1 MATPKKKGSSDK
13 LYAKELL
20 KISTALLNN
29 ITSKDLLRT
38 IYDIIKPIFPFDE
51 AGLFVIDHDRDVF
64 YEILEEGVLNQSDLQ
79 DFLATNDL
87 LGPFAYSGNHPD
99 TFFYADAPT
108 IFSIEAQSEIYP
120 HPQWELMKAHGLKE
134 MIVGPLIVNDKK
146 IGFFCFNSKEEG
158 FYSEKDFK
166 LFEAI
171 GNQLA
176 IAVSNLVADEQ
187 LLEEKRFK
195 ETLLGISEAVATIQD
210 RKELFQVI
218 FKKIKPIIPIDDVA
232 IVVLNEKEEWQD
244 WAVLDNYLE
253 TDHNKILEEAGLGGY
268 HAMDSLVKKVTST
281 IGILSIDEI
290 KQNHPDCVFDFDW
303 KECLYAPLKSGGKTI
318 GSIILDAHEYNT
330 YSNDYFPLISAIA
343 DQLAVAVSNIL
354 ANEELL
360 LRQKRIE
367 DLLKIST
374 AATKIKNRGEL
385 LKVIFETIK
394 PIFPFNT
401 AGIFIIDFENDLH
414 YDLLDAVEI
423 LGANDSTQVELIEK
437 NLLGSFK
444 HSGSGID
451 YVTRT
456 GEPIVFNIKK
466 DGKKW
471 PHPQLEVMYNAGL
484 RELLCVP
491 LKSAN
496 ETFGMFCVNSETENF
511 FSEDDFGFFK
521 TISEQVGLAVKN
533 IVANE
538 EVLLQKQRLEN
549 LLNIST
555 AATKIKNRSELLEV
569 IFKTI
574 KPIFPFDSAGLF
586 IIDKE
591 QNEHYEILD
600 DIAILG
606 DEDISQ
612 KELITSN
619 LLGRFRHKDSAV
631 DFLSSGDHPRL
642 FTIKKDG
649 EKWPHPQ
656 FEIMYSAGLRQIIG
670 IGLRSGKETF
680 GMLCFNAKQE
690 DFFSEKDFPFF
701 QAISEQ
707 VALAVRDLLA
717 KEQLLQEKQK
727 VENLLKTSEAI
738 SAIAS
743 EKELI
748 NILFGIIRKVFPFEE
763 VGFFALDFE
772 NKLEKDYIIDYA
784 QVSDVSENIH
794 NAGLSGWK
802 QMSKVAAHFAEKT
815 PVIYEVSKLY
825 EHFDHPDFEFTK
837 KEPFTSIIGGPLKNS
852 ERTIGMLCFWTK
864 NKEGYRQK
872 DIPLFKSISDQLGIA
887 LDNLTKKEQIV
898 KLNQELKLERDYL
911 IEEVKI
917 EHNFEEIIGNSPL
930 LREVFKSVEMVSHT
944 DATVLVEGE
953 TGTGKE
959 LIARAIHNRSDRKKK
974 PMVKVNCA
982 TLPKELIESELF
994 GHEKGSFTGA
1004 FERRIGKFELAN
1016 KSTLFLDEVG
1026 EMPLELQAKLL
1037 RAIQEKEIERLGG
1050 NETIKVDVRI
1060 IAATNRNLLEESEKG
1075 EFRSDLYYRLNVF
1088 PIRMPALRERIEDI
1102 PLLATFF
1109 AQKYCNKL
1117 NVNFKGIKE
1126 KSMQELLEY
1135 YWPGNIRE
1143 LENLVEQACILNQG
1157 KALSW
1162 ARELVPA
1169 KPKRR
1174 VSKEEQDYENFD
1186 IKAIKAEQE
1195 NKERETILEVLKK
1208 TKWRIRGEKGAA
1220 KLLGIKPTTLEYR
1233 MTKLGLK

>member
-1 MATPKKKGSSDK
+1 MPKKKGSSDK
-13 LYAKELL
+13 IYSKELL
-20 KISTALLNN
+20 KISTTLLNN

-38 IYDIIKPIFPFDE
+38 IYDTIKPIFPFDN
-51 AGLFVIDHDRDVF
+51 AGLFLIDHELDIF
-64 YEILEEGVLNQSDLQ
+64 WEILEEGILPQNDLQ
-79 DFLATNDL
+79 DSLAINNL
-87 LGPFAYSGNHPD
+87 LGPFAYTGNHPD
-99 TFFYADAPT
+99 TFFYADTPI
-108 IFSIEAQSEIYP
+108 IFSVEAQSKIYQN
-120 HPQWELMKAHGLKE
+120 PQWELMKAHGLKE
-134 MIVGPLIVNDKK
+134 MIAGPLMVNNKK

-158 FYSEKDFK
+158 FYREKDFE
-166 LFEAI
+166 LFETI

-176 IAVSNLVADEQ
+176 VAVSNIMTNEQ

-195 ETLLGISEAVATIQD
+195 ETLLGISKAVATIQD
-210 RKELFQVI
+210 RKQLFKIIFETVNKVI
-218 FKKIKPIIPIDDVA
+218 PVDDVGFLVLDEAGTRVKDLAVNDNYHNVESNEILFEKGLGDFLDVDAFVNLALTETGIITIEEAITKFPENPIFPTLKKSSKIKEMLFTPMKVGDKSIGVL
-232 IVVLNEKEEWQD
+232 IVD
-244 WAVLDNYLE
+244 SFLE
-253 TDHNKILEEAGLGGY
+253 
-268 HAMDSLVKKVTST
+268 
-281 IGILSIDEI
+281 
-290 KQNHPDCVFDFDW
+290 
-303 KECLYAPLKSGGKTI
+303 
-318 GSIILDAHEYNT
+318 NT
-330 YSNDYFPLISAIA
+330 YSEEMFSLFKAIA
-343 DQLAVAVSNIL
+343 DQLAVAVNNVL

-360 LRQKRIE
+360 TRQKRIQ

-374 AATKIKNRGEL
+374 AATKIKNRSEL

-394 PIFPFNT
+394 PIFPFDT

-423 LGANDSTQVELIEK
+423 LGSNDSIQVELIEK
-437 NLLGSFK
+437 KLLGSFK
-444 HSGSGID
+444 HNGSGID

-456 GEPIVFNIKK
+456 GEPVVFNIKK

-471 PHPQLEVMYNAGL
+471 PHPQLEVMYDAGL

-496 ETFGMFCVNSETENF
+496 ETFGMFCVNSRTENF
-511 FSEDDFGFFK
+511 FNEGDFGFFK

-549 LLNIST
+549 LLNVST
-555 AATKIKNRSELLEV
+555 AATKIKNRSELLKVVFE
-569 IFKTI
+569 TI

-586 IIDKE
+586 IIDRE

-649 EKWPHPQ
+649 KKWPHPQ
-656 FEIMYSAGLRQIIG
+656 FEIMYSTGLRQIIG

-680 GMLCFNAKQE
+680 GMLCFNTKQE

-707 VALAVRDLLA
+707 VALAVRNMLA
-717 KEQLLQEKQK
+717 
-727 VENLLKTSEAI
+727 
-738 SAIAS
+738 
-743 EKELI
+743 
-748 NILFGIIRKVFPFEE
+748 
-763 VGFFALDFE
+763 
-772 NKLEKDYIIDYA
+772 
-784 QVSDVSENIH
+784 
-794 NAGLSGWK
+794 
-802 QMSKVAAHFAEKT
+802 
-815 PVIYEVSKLY
+815 
-825 EHFDHPDFEFTK
+825 
-837 KEPFTSIIGGPLKNS
+837 
-852 ERTIGMLCFWTK
+852 
-864 NKEGYRQK
+864 
-872 DIPLFKSISDQLGIA
+872 
-887 LDNLTKKEQIV
+887 KEQIV
-898 KLNQELKLERDYL
+898 KLNHELQLERDYL

-1037 RAIQEKEIERLGG
+1037 RAIQEKEIERVGG
-1050 NETIKVDVRI
+1050 KETIKVDVRI

-1075 EFRSDLYYRLNVF
+1075 GFRSDLYYRLNVF

-1109 AQKYCNKL
+1109 AQKYCGKFNT
-1117 NVNFKGIKE
+1117 NFKGIKE
-1126 KSMQELLEY
+1126 KAMQELLEY
-1135 YWPGNIRE
+1135 HWPGNIRE

-1162 ARELVPA
+1162 ARELVSA

-1174 VSKEEQDYENFD
+1174 VLKEKQDYGNFD
-1186 IKAIKAEQE
+1186 IKAIKKEQE
-1195 NKERETILEVLKK
+1195 NKERETILEALKK
-1208 TKWRIRGEKGAA
+1208 TNWRIRGDKGAA